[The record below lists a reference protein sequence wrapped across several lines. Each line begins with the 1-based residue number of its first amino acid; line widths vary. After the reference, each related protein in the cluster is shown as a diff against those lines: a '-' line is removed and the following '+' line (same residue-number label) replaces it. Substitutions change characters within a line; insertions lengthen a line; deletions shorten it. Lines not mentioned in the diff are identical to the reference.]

1 MKSAF
6 QRRLLPSK
14 TGLVSIV
21 NGRVLIRPPVLT
33 ATFTAN
39 LFRWPAI
46 ATDSLRDVFLFK
58 STRYGGF
65 SIAGDSPRRTSIHSH
80 SIINKPRKS
89 AWLKGLALIDI
100 GPYRRF
106 YRQGNTPFPG
116 AGLRGIGSSSIS
128 FNHTEQG
135 AELHPLASRCD
146 SAYESFFR
154 PIMRCD
160 AEPKWLPLQR
170 KT

>member
-1 MKSAF
+1 MVLKITDTQTPRLGLPATGRW
-6 QRRLLPSK
+6 QTRLLHPLPALQCQCRRTASSDGPSGV
-14 TGLVSIV
+14 TQ
-21 NGRVLIRPPVLT
+21 LIQ
-33 ATFTAN
+33 
-39 LFRWPAI
+39 
-46 ATDSLRDVFLFK
+46 
-58 STRYGGF
+58 
-65 SIAGDSPRRTSIHSH
+65 AGDHSH

>member
-1 MKSAF
+1 MIGLNSPAW
-6 QRRLLPSK
+6 REDHTIESK
-14 TGLVSIV
+14 LFFFNNHSSQCLWRGDHYANATRAPVGALV
-21 NGRVLIRPPVLT
+21 L
-33 ATFTAN
+33 
-39 LFRWPAI
+39 
-46 ATDSLRDVFLFK
+46 
-58 STRYGGF
+58 ST
-65 SIAGDSPRRTSIHSH
+65 HSH

>member
-1 MKSAF
+1 M
-6 QRRLLPSK
+6 
-14 TGLVSIV
+14 VSRTV
-21 NGRVLIRPPVLT
+21 YKQHTLT
-33 ATFTAN
+33 A
-39 LFRWPAI
+39 
-46 ATDSLRDVFLFK
+46 
-58 STRYGGF
+58 Y
-65 SIAGDSPRRTSIHSH
+65 SH

>member
-1 MKSAF
+1 MV
-6 QRRLLPSK
+6 LPAYRS
-14 TGLVSIV
+14 
-21 NGRVLIRPPVLT
+21 
-33 ATFTAN
+33 
-39 LFRWPAI
+39 
-46 ATDSLRDVFLFK
+46 FLQ
-58 STRYGGF
+58 
-65 SIAGDSPRRTSIHSH
+65 AGAHSH